1 MTNEE
6 LVMEIKNGHS
16 EHIETLWLKIKRLI
30 THWAHSW
37 MLRGG
42 ERLNRLCDVDD
53 LVQSGYFAM
62 IKAIRYYHEDCGYRF
77 VTGLSYTVRS
87 EFARAAFG
95 MWWRKGKQT
104 TELDTVSIDAPIG
117 PGCDSDADPL
127 NLFPDPAALQAFEDA
142 DQIMTD
148 EAAHKMLE
156 DIMSTRLSE
165 VQHKTMQAVF
175 FDGIPE
181 NKYAEQRGVSQ
192 QAVSF
197 TIAEA
202 CHILRSDSCI
212 RHLYKS
218 YIGTDPRDFD
228 LLTAAYH
235 GTGRTDRTEKV
246 ATQLYYANR
255 RKDRKRKLMDYLGLD
270 EQEWNELIG

>member
-16 EHIETLWLKIKRLI
+16 EHIVTLWLKIQRLI
-30 THWAHSW
+30 TYWAYSW

-62 IKAIRYYHEDCGYRF
+62 LTAIRYYHEDCGYRF
-77 VTGLSYTVRS
+77 VTGLGYIVRN
-87 EFARAAFG
+87 EFARTAFG
-95 MWWRKGKQT
+95 TRTKRAQSVV
-104 TELDTVSIDAPIG
+104 LNSVSIDAPID
-117 PGCDSDADPL
+117 PGCDSDAVLL

-148 EAAHKMLE
+148 EAVHKMLE
-156 DIMSTRLSE
+156 DIMSIRLTPL
-165 VQHKTMQAVF
+165 QHKTMQAVF
-175 FDGIPE
+175 FDGIPM
-181 NKYAEQRGVSQ
+181 NKYAEQRGVGH
-192 QAVSF
+192 QAVSK
-197 TIAEA
+197 TVDEA
-202 CHILRSDSCI
+202 CYILRSDSRI

-235 GTGRTDRTEKV
+235 GTGRADRMEKV
-246 ATQLYYANR
+246 ATKLYYANR